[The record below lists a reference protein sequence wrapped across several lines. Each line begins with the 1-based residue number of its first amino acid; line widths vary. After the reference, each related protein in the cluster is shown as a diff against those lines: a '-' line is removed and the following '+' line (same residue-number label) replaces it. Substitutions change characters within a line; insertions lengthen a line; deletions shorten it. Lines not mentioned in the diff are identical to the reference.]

1 MVSTTNRVHLSFR
14 RNGNYSKMNK
24 CLSKFYLSIRKNGGG
39 FYKKTTYLSIR
50 AALDRHLKSAPHNKA
65 FSICD
70 SQLFNEAN
78 KTLNSYL
85 KHLSSSGQIAGTV
98 HKKPLTGELIQ
109 TLYEKGQLG
118 DATTQ
123 DPRVLLQTSWFFI
136 SLYFGKRGRENQSA
150 MKKSMLRLM
159 KNTDG
164 EYFELNKS
172 EPGTVLT
179 SKNHTGGLEGTEDHS
194 DGKIF
199 SQPGSARCPV
209 QVNKTFL
216 SYLNPD
222 INALFQ
228 RPKEVSREFNPKS
241 CIVWYDA
248 RKLGHNSLENMLK
261 NMTTNAE
268 ISPYLT
274 KHSLRATTVTVLS
287 SLKTSRHAIKRRSLG
302 IDPTRALKATA
313 NGRP

>member
-1 MVSTTNRVHLSFR
+1 M
-14 RNGNYSKMNK
+14 
-24 CLSKFYLSIRKNGGG
+24 
-39 FYKKTTYLSIR
+39 SIR
-50 AALDRHLKSAPHNKA
+50 AVLDRHLKSAPHNKV
-65 FSICD
+65 FSICY

-98 HKKPLTGELIQ
+98 HKKPLTGELTQ

-159 KNTDG
+159 KSPG

-172 EPGTVLT
+172 EPGTVLIRV
-179 SKNHTGGLEGTEDHS
+179 KIIVAALNAPKIILTGKSFHS
-194 DGKIF
+194 QDLQDVLFKVI
-199 SQPGSARCPV
+199 
-209 QVNKTFL
+209 KTFL
-216 SYLNPD
+216 SHLNPD

-228 RPKEVSREFNPKS
+228 RPKELSSKFNPKS

-248 RKLGHNSLENMLK
+248 RKFGHNSLENMLK

-274 KHSLRATTVTVLS
+274 NYSLRATTVTVLS
-287 SLKTSRHAIKRRSLG
+287 SQNFETRNIKAITGHRSDTSIESYCKR
-302 IDPTRALKATA
+302 PTLNQFKEMSTALTHFVSGDENQPPVNASPCCSSFQT
-313 NGRP
+313 RT